1 MYKSNKMK
9 ASCRIF
15 FFFFLAI
22 TLRLCGNVL
31 FTMIERERERHR
43 DGERERKKGEVGAC
57 QGMLRI
63 NAQWGGLAEGGGGRV
78 VMWPA
83 PGSPHI
89 NTGRSQNMFPKQPPH
104 ARAHTH
110 VQTARNGFVEMQ
122 THTHTQIRHKYVS
135 VRTGSCILPPT
146 PPHLEFHSF
155 PNKSIPF

>member
-1 MYKSNKMK
+1 MK
-9 ASCRIF
+9 ASCRIFF

-78 VMWPA
+78 VM
-83 PGSPHI
+83 
-89 NTGRSQNMFPKQPPH
+89 
-104 ARAHTH
+104 
-110 VQTARNGFVEMQ
+110 
-122 THTHTQIRHKYVS
+122 
-135 VRTGSCILPPT
+135 
-146 PPHLEFHSF
+146 
-155 PNKSIPF
+155 

>member
-1 MYKSNKMK
+1 MK

-43 DGERERKKGEVGAC
+43 DGGRERKKGEVGAC

-78 VMWPA
+78 VM
-83 PGSPHI
+83 
-89 NTGRSQNMFPKQPPH
+89 
-104 ARAHTH
+104 
-110 VQTARNGFVEMQ
+110 
-122 THTHTQIRHKYVS
+122 
-135 VRTGSCILPPT
+135 
-146 PPHLEFHSF
+146 
-155 PNKSIPF
+155 